1 MKIAV
6 ASRDGISVAGHIGK
20 CKSWIIFQS
29 DAIHQIKLVEMI
41 TLPRELVFHY
51 YKDDMPHPLAD
62 CDVVI
67 GASAGDNFVNK
78 MALRGINA
86 VLTAEADPEKAVA
99 DYLNKQVTPPKPRP
113 IGGLVCKV
121 RDTFSSHN

>member
-29 DAIHQIKLVEMI
+29 DALQQIKLVEMI

-51 YKDDMPHPLAD
+51 YKDDMPHPLVD

-86 VLTAEADPEKAVA
+86 VLTAETDPEKAVV
-99 DYLNKQVTPPKPRP
+99 DYLNKQITPPKPRP

-121 RDTFSSHN
+121 RDALSSHN

>member
-6 ASRDGISVAGHIGK
+6 ASRDGITVAGHIGK

-67 GASAGDNFVNK
+67 GASAGDSFVNK

-86 VLTAEADPEKAVA
+86 VLTAETDPEKAVA
-99 DYLNKQVTPPKPRP
+99 DYLNKQITPPKPRP

-121 RDTFSSHN
+121 RDALSSHN